1 MHRRIGN
8 KGEKSSRLPK
18 LVTKVLTDKV
28 IKREE
33 SGGTAL
39 QGCGEEELQRQKT
52 EDSRCQD

>member
-18 LVTKVLTDKV
+18 LVTKGLTDKV

-33 SGGTAL
+33 SKGTTL
-39 QGCGEEELQRQKT
+39 QRYGKEELQRQKT

>member
-8 KGEKSSRLPK
+8 KGEKGSRLPK

-33 SGGTAL
+33 SGGAAL
-39 QGCGEEELQRQKT
+39 QKYGKEELQRQKT
-52 EDSRCQD
+52 EDST